1 MMSLKLTLT
10 LFLASSAIALDPKS
24 EFESFKKAH
33 GKVYKS
39 LQEEEMR
46 FKHFQDNLVK
56 IEKHNAEGHSWRMGV
71 TKFADLSKEEFVS
84 QYASGRLNSRAL
96 TRANRTVS
104 VPRKDIKLEDLPAEV
119 DWRQQGVITGVRD
132 QGRCGSCWALLLLL

>member
-46 FKHFQDNLVK
+46 FKHFQENLVK
-56 IEKHNAEGHSWRMGV
+56 IEKHNSEAVWE
-71 TKFADLSKEEFVS
+71 TDL
-84 QYASGRLNSRAL
+84 
-96 TRANRTVS
+96 
-104 VPRKDIKLEDLPAEV
+104 
-119 DWRQQGVITGVRD
+119 
-132 QGRCGSCWALLLLL
+132 